1 MKFGV
6 GQAVTSVESE
16 RFVAGAGR
24 YTDDISLAGEVFGV
38 VVRSPRAHAEIV
50 SIQTAA
56 AEEMPG
62 VLAVLTSEEA
72 DADGLGGLPCLVPV
86 KNSDG
91 STCALPPWPIVQD
104 DRVRYVG
111 DPVAFVV
118 AGTLQQARDAAEAIE
133 VDYRGLPAVTATEEA
148 PAAPPIRPE
157 AADNLCCDWEDG
169 DREATDR
176 AFAGAAHVVSLKLV
190 NNRLVGNPMEPRSA
204 LGEFDRDTGRYALRT
219 STQGVHLFSA
229 LLANAV
235 FGVEPE
241 QVHVTTADVGG
252 AFGLKAVIYPEQ
264 VMVLWAAKRLGRPVR
279 WTADRSESFIS
290 DTHARDHVTEA
301 ELALDAQGRF
311 LAIRASTLAN
321 LGAYLALF
329 GPLIPTE
336 ACRGMLTGVYDIAAA
351 HVRVRGV
358 FTNTVPVDAYRGAGR
373 PEAAYVVE
381 RLVDVAAAE
390 LGLAPDEIRRRNF
403 IPPQSMP
410 YATALNLAYDSGEF
424 ARNMDD
430 ALARA
435 DWRGFEARRAAAAER
450 GRLAGR
456 GLAYYVETCAGPL
469 HGSENSE
476 VRIEE
481 DDGVSVF
488 IGTQSSGQGH
498 ETAFAQIVAEEL
510 GVAFE
515 SIRVLEGDSDILPT
529 GGGTAGSRS
538 LMIGGVSL
546 YRAVDDLVTKA
557 RVLAAKQ
564 LEVDGD
570 DLTFE
575 DGRFAAPGTNLAID
589 LLDVADAAR
598 GEAGLIGRGE
608 FTSEAANYPN
618 GCHVCEVEIDRETGQ
633 ATIVRYTVV
642 DDFGRVIN
650 PLLLA
655 GQVHG
660 GVAQGVGQAL
670 LEWARYDEES
680 GQLLAGSFLD
690 YCMPRADDLPD
701 YDIGWNEIPCRS
713 NPMGI
718 KSAGEAGAVGAPPAV
733 INAVVDA
740 LSQYGVRH
748 IDMPATPERIWRAM
762 ETGTG

>member
-1 MKFGV
+1 M
-6 GQAVTSVESE
+6 
-16 RFVAGAGR
+16 
-24 YTDDISLAGEVFGV
+24 
-38 VVRSPRAHAEIV
+38 
-50 SIQTAA
+50 
-56 AEEMPG
+56 
-62 VLAVLTSEEA
+62 
-72 DADGLGGLPCLVPV
+72 PV

-91 STCALPPWPIVQD
+91 TTCATPPWPILQGA
-104 DRVRYVG
+104 RVRYAG

-118 AGTLQQARDAAEAIE
+118 AQTLRQARDAAEVVE
-133 VDYRGLPAVTATEEA
+133 VDYRDLSAVVATEKA
-148 PAAPPIRPE
+148 LAASPIHPE
-157 AADNLCCDWEDG
+157 AAGNICCDWEDG
-169 DREATDR
+169 DSEATDR
-176 AFAGAAHVVSLKLV
+176 AFAEAARVVSLKLV

-204 LGEFDRDTGRYALRT
+204 LGTFDRDTGTYALRT
-219 STQGVHLFSA
+219 PTQGVHLFSA

-235 FGVEPE
+235 FGVEPA
-241 QVHVTTADVGG
+241 QIHVTTGDVGG

-264 VMVLWAAKRLGRPVR
+264 VLVLWAAKRLGRPVR
-279 WTADRSESFIS
+279 WTADRSEGFVS
-290 DTHARDHVTEA
+290 DTHSRDHVTEA

-311 LAIRASTLAN
+311 LAVRVSTLAN

-336 ACRGMLTGVYDIAAA
+336 ACRGMLTGVYEIAAA

-381 RLVDVAAAE
+381 RLVDVAAGE

-403 IPPQSMP
+403 VSPESMP
-410 YATALNLAYDSGEF
+410 YRTALNLVYDSGEF
-424 ARNMDD
+424 ARTMDD

-435 DWRGFEARRAAAAER
+435 DWRGFEARRAAADGR
-450 GRLAGR
+450 GKQAGR

-469 HGSENSE
+469 LGSENSE
-476 VRIEE
+476 VRIAE
-481 DDGVSVF
+481 DGSVSAF

-498 ETAFAQIVAEEL
+498 ETAFAQIVSEEL
-510 GVAFE
+510 GVPFE
-515 SIRVLEGDSDILPT
+515 SVRVHEGDSAILPT

-546 YRAVDDLVTKA
+546 YRATEDLVVRA
-557 RVLAAKQ
+557 RDLAADRF
-564 LEVDGD
+564 EVDGA

-575 DGRFAAPGTNLAID
+575 HGRFSVPGTDLAID
-589 LLDVADAAR
+589 LLEVAVTAP
-598 GEAGLIGRGE
+598 GETGLTGWGE

-633 ATIVRYTVV
+633 VAIVRYTVV
-642 DDFGRVIN
+642 DDFGRVLN

-660 GVAQGVGQAL
+660 GIAQGVGQAL

-701 YDIGWNEIPCRS
+701 YDIGWNEIPCRT

-740 LSQYGVRH
+740 LSEFGVRH
-748 IDMPATPERIWRAM
+748 IDMPATPERVWKITRA
-762 ETGTG
+762 TTH